1 MIALRRITKENYEE
15 CFALKVTDSQMD
27 FVPSNVYSLAQA
39 WIFIFTS
46 FPFAIYDD
54 NTMVGFIM
62 LGYYEIK
69 NYYTIWRFMID
80 ENYQNKGYEKSAYSR
95 SKFSD

>member
-1 MIALRRITKENYEE
+1 MGSNPTASAISNEADRFTAVGFMIYSLKRVREIIALRRITKENYEE
-15 CFALKVTDSQMD
+15 CFALKVADSQMD

-54 NTMVGFIM
+54 NTMGRVYHVRI
-62 LGYYEIK
+62 L
-69 NYYTIWRFMID
+69 
-80 ENYQNKGYEKSAYSR
+80 
-95 SKFSD
+95 

>member
-1 MIALRRITKENYEE
+1 MIAL
-15 CFALKVTDSQMD
+15 KVADSQMD

-46 FPFAIYDD
+46 FSFAIYDD

-69 NYYTIWRFMID
+69 IIIQSGD
-80 ENYQNKGYEKSAYSR
+80 L
-95 SKFSD
+95 